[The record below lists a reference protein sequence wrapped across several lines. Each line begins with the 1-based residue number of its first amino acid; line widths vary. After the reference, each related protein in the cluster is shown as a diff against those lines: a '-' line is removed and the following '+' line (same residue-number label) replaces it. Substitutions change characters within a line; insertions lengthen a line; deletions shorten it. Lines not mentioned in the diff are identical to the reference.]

1 MKINLSESI
10 TSDVPQIPPDQIKP
24 GEIWEVSRKVW
35 SPLILDWQEENSL
48 YPETVQQFLQG
59 KSEPRYVMIV
69 QEPEPSPLVEN
80 VWCLVNV
87 MLLSVKTEYISEV
100 DLIIP
105 SLSREKVP
113 DLLAETWLVV
123 PMLTCNL
130 CRYTGWRLS
139 RQVYD
144 LLLDVGDY
152 YHNLRA
158 KYPTKR
164 EIKSL
169 EVQVGS
175 ASVEQEKVKAF
186 HQQES
191 DWKTVLELP
200 VAAYR
205 TYCKTMEVTEVLL
218 EQALLLEEEISDSNF
233 LVGYSPPS
241 STSTVI
247 NLSKW
252 WNHHTYTPQWL
263 PLEELIKPQPLN
275 PGFNFRNS
283 SLISERTQNTT
294 DLRDIILTTQDDES
308 LWQAV
313 EKLRRL
319 DPEHPALGVRRGKLL
334 DVGGYSLVLSVSFI
348 LQPQQDAFILLQLYP
363 TGDNLYLPPHL
374 QLSLLDESGLTL
386 LDTDPT
392 KSLNTCEQIQLSG
405 SPGEKFT
412 VKIVLEGAVLKE
424 NFVI

>member
-10 TSDVPQIPPDQIKP
+10 TSDIPQIPPDQIKP

-48 YPETVQQFLQG
+48 YQETVQKFLQG

-69 QEPEPSPLVEN
+69 QEPEPSPLAED

-105 SLSREKVP
+105 SPYQEKVP
-113 DLLAETWLVV
+113 DLLAETWQVV

-144 LLLDVGDY
+144 LLLDVGDF
-152 YHNLRA
+152 YHHLRT
-158 KYPTKR
+158 KCPTEK
-164 EIKSL
+164 EIQSL
-169 EVQVGS
+169 GIQVGT
-175 ASVEQEKVKAF
+175 ASTQQQEIIAF

-205 TYCKTMEVTEVLL
+205 TYRKTMAVTEVLL

-233 LVGYSPPS
+233 LVGYSPPQ
-241 STSTVI
+241 STSPVV

-252 WNHHTYTPQWL
+252 WSHTYTPQWL
-263 PLEELIKPQPLN
+263 PLEEIIKPQPLN
-275 PGFNFRNS
+275 PKFNFRNS
-283 SLISERTQNTT
+283 SFIGERTQNITN
-294 DLRDIILTTQDDES
+294 LGDIILTTEDDES

-313 EKLRRL
+313 EELRRL
-319 DPEHPALGVRRGKLL
+319 NPEHPALGVRRGKLL
-334 DVGGYSLVLSVSFI
+334 DVGGHSLALSVSFI
-348 LQPQQDAFILLQLYP
+348 SQPQQNAFILLQLYP

-374 QLSLLDESGLTL
+374 KLSLLDESGLTL
-386 LDTDPT
+386 LDTEAT
-392 KSLNTCEQIQLSG
+392 KSLSTCEQIQLSG
-405 SPGEKFT
+405 FPGEKFT